1 MVASDPE
8 TAPTGV
14 AAPRPTPPTVFQRAA
29 TARPAPRPRP
39 TLQTVV
45 PLPGQSIEEALEE
58 AELRYVEDFPEEF
71 IGSDEEE
78 APSLYAI
85 FRDVAPELLADNV
98 ESDILREAAPELLP
112 DEAPGD
118 DASADGLP
126 EAGAAADVALPRWD
140 ADAGEWI
147 HPSLVKAPCRKPA
160 GSRSRPRTSSK
171 QAGPKLPLLSDLKAR
186 CKAQGLK

>member
-29 TARPAPRPRP
+29 TTRPAPRPRP

-45 PLPGQSIEEALEE
+45 PLPGQSIEEAFEE

-71 IGSDEEE
+71 VESDEEE
-78 APSLYAI
+78 APSSLEAM
-85 FRDVAPELLADNV
+85 FRDVAPELLADG
-98 ESDILREAAPELLP
+98 APS
-112 DEAPGD
+112 D

-126 EAGAAADVALPRWD
+126 EAGTAANVALPRWD

-147 HPSLVKAPCRKPA
+147 HPSRVKAPRRKPA
-160 GSRSRPRTSSK
+160 GSRLRRRNSG
-171 QAGPKLPLLSDLKAR
+171 AKA
-186 CKAQGLK
+186 APAVYS